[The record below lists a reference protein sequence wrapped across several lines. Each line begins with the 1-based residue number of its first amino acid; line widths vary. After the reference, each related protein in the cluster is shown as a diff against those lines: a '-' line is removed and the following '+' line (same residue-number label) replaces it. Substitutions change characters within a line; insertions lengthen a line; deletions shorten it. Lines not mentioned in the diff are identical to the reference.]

1 MLASVDHDWALQM
14 SDWAY
19 AYGEPKLTGQ
29 IKKSPNDFQV
39 IENLGIVP
47 CGEGEHIWLQITKQ
61 RQNTDKV
68 AKALARHASVA
79 YRDVGYSGLK
89 DFNAVTQQW
98 FSIYHPKN
106 QQIDWDLFEFDGVQ
120 IDQVHRHTRKIKRGT
135 HQSNDFK
142 IKVCDIEG
150 DASTL
155 DAKIAQIQETGV
167 PNYFG
172 EQRFG
177 RNLNNMHQAQ
187 ALLVEGQSFK
197 DRNLK
202 SILYSSARSW
212 LFNEILSTRIKNNS
226 WAYLHEQEPANLNG
240 SNSVFNAVI
249 DSSEMDRLSA
259 LDIHPTAPMWGR
271 YKDEKVSL
279 YGALHEF
286 EKTTLNHHA
295 DLCAGLEKA
304 NLSYKRRALRLKV
317 NQFESLHTGND
328 IVVSFNLMKGQFAT
342 SVIRELFVT

>member
-212 LFNEILSTRIKNNS
+212 LFNEILSTPVS
-226 WAYLHEQEPANLNG
+226 YTHLTL
-240 SNSVFNAVI
+240 
-249 DSSEMDRLSA
+249 
-259 LDIHPTAPMWGR
+259 PT
-271 YKDEKVSL
+271 
-279 YGALHEF
+279 
-286 EKTTLNHHA
+286 
-295 DLCAGLEKA
+295 KA
-304 NLSYKRRALRLKV
+304 
-317 NQFESLHTGND
+317 
-328 IVVSFNLMKGQFAT
+328 
-342 SVIRELFVT
+342 